1 MRISVDYND
10 SDVAKVLSELIK
22 HKNKDEFIKLLTPYL
37 SADSK
42 VIQHFFKL
50 FIDGNKLPEVIPNG
64 SLCKI
69 HVDNLGYGSNKEA
82 IRDTLA
88 DSDDT
93 IVVTV
98 KRFIGYHS
106 YSHYE
111 IEYTNA
117 MLDGTTSI
125 ESCNVAMNELELV
138 EEF

>member
-42 VIQHFFKL
+42 VIQHIFKL
-50 FIDGNKLPEVIPNG
+50 LIDGNKLPEVIPNG

-69 HVDNLGYGSNKEA
+69 HVDNLGYGSNREA
-82 IRDTLA
+82 IKDTLA

-93 IVVTV
+93 VIVTI
-98 KRFIGYHS
+98 KRFIGYHG

-125 ESCNVAMNELELV
+125 ESCNAAMNELELV

>member
-42 VIQHFFKL
+42 VTQHIFKL
-50 FIDGNKLPEVIPNG
+50 LIDGNKLPEVIPNG

-69 HVDNLGYGSNKEA
+69 HVDNLGYGSNREA
-82 IRDTLA
+82 IKDTLA
-88 DSDDT
+88 DSDNTVIVT
-93 IVVTV
+93 I
-98 KRFIGYHS
+98 KRFIGYHG

-111 IEYTNA
+111 IEYTNV

-125 ESCNVAMNELELV
+125 ESCGVGMNELELV